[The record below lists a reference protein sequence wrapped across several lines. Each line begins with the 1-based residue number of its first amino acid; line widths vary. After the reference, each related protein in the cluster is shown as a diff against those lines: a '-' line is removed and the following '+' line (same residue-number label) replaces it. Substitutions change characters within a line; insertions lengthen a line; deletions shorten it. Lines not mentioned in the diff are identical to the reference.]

1 MANSFRAACI
11 QLQVGKDTGANLAKC
26 LAAVGTALVAYFIAE
41 VALGAKPHPIHWAAL
56 VGGGLLGIPLGWL
69 WYRWRGDII

>member
-1 MANSFRAACI
+1 MSKHNERRK
-11 QLQVGKDTGANLAKC
+11 VGPSKDREVTPAVVY